1 MEEDIKEDSFK
12 EESIHDDYDDS
23 KIHQSSNALVP
34 AIYVE
39 PAIQKKSETSSPE
52 SKTSSKVNTSSLR
65 AHHDYVNAQLAKG
78 QALIRGFLAR
88 KRLEAESSRDFTLL
102 LRTARKFS
110 DGNTYHVFLKGR
122 DVKDAHLQN
131 LEDVIY

>member
-1 MEEDIKEDSFK
+1 
-12 EESIHDDYDDS
+12 
-23 KIHQSSNALVP
+23 VP

-39 PAIQKKSETSSPE
+39 PANKRKSETSSPE
-52 SKTSSKVNTSSLR
+52 SKNSSKVNTSSLR
-65 AHHDYVNAQLAKG
+65 AHNDYVNAQIAKG

-88 KRLEAESSRDFTLL
+88 KRVEAESSRDFKLL

-122 DVKDAHLQN
+122 DAKDAHLHN
-131 LEDVIY
+131 LEDVLY